1 MDKDIAGALA
11 TFDETIASDS
21 RPNAAWIAL
30 QILAQATIGA
40 KLFTVMAMDMD
51 KGLTR
56 RAYTSDPLFPET
68 TAKPIFYDE
77 WLDTIY
83 RQRKLF
89 VANTIADLARVFP
102 DSERIASIGCG
113 SVINIPVF
121 VGGKLCGTVNCLDAE
136 QHYTPER
143 VEMSKLLALPA
154 KVAFL
159 MEISVGS
166 G

>member
-1 MDKDIAGALA
+1 
-11 TFDETIASDS
+11 
-21 RPNAAWIAL
+21 
-30 QILAQATIGA
+30 
-40 KLFTVMAMDMD
+40 MDMD
-51 KGLTR
+51 RGLTR

-68 TAKPIFYDE
+68 SAKPIFYDE

-89 VANTIADLARVFP
+89 VANTIVDLARVFP

-121 VGGKLCGTVNCLDAE
+121 IGGKLYGTVNCLDIE
-136 QHYTPER
+136 HHYTPER
-143 VEMSKLLALPA
+143 VEMSKLLSLPA

-159 MEISVGS
+159 KAAAAGN